1 MNQLKRYSINSEYQP
16 CSDEGDVRLTSVGSE
31 DDTIGRLEVCHEG
44 VWGTVCDDTTNVL
57 AEVVCRQLNHRALGI
72 RLVLYYNVN

>member
-1 MNQLKRYSINSEYQP
+1 M
-16 CSDEGDVRLTSVGSE
+16 RLTSIDSE
-31 DDTIGRLEVCHEG
+31 DDTTGRLELCHEG

-72 RLVLYYNVN
+72 SLVPILWSTISHTTHMSVHTQHS